1 MKTLLVIALAAAV
14 VGIIIS
20 AVILFELAIRRN
32 NRVI

>member
-1 MKTLLVIALAAAV
+1 MKTLLIIALAASI

>member
-14 VGIIIS
+14 VRIIIS

>member
-1 MKTLLVIALAAAV
+1 MKTLLIIALAASI

-32 NRVI
+32 NRVF

>member
-1 MKTLLVIALAAAV
+1 MKSLLIIALAASI

-32 NRVI
+32 NRVF

>member
-20 AVILFELAIRRN
+20 AAILFELAIRRN

>member
-1 MKTLLVIALAAAV
+1 MKTLLVIALAAAI

-20 AVILFELAIRRN
+20 AVILFEFAIRRN